1 LSNEIRMPT
10 QPETISRPARRP
22 PRIASLLASA
32 TETVVALGLAERL
45 IAISH
50 ECDYPDSVLDRPRVS
65 RPRFDPEGM
74 DSGAIDRA
82 VRGALAEH
90 GSVYEIDGARLERL
104 HPTLILT
111 QAVCEVCA
119 VPTPGVR
126 QVVEQ
131 RGIAAQVVSLDAHTL
146 EDVIDSVAVVGRAAG
161 VAGHATEIVRGMRE
175 RVERV
180 RAMVRGRVSPRVL
193 AIEWLDPPFVPGHW
207 VPEMIEVAG
216 GINLA
221 GRAGERS
228 TQTTWEELAGLDPD
242 VLLIMPCGYGLDA
255 SRRDADRVA
264 DRLHATG
271 SRAIAEGRAWV
282 VDGSSYF
289 NRSGPRTIDGLE
301 ILAAILHPD
310 VAGAPPAP
318 AAGHWPA

>member
-1 LSNEIRMPT
+1 MPT
-10 QPETISRPARRP
+10 HRDPTSRPAR
-22 PRIASLLASA
+22 IVSLLASA
-32 TETVVALGLAERL
+32 TETVVALGLEDQL
-45 IAISH
+45 VAISH
-50 ECDYPDSVLDRPRVS
+50 ECDYPDSVLNRPRVS
-65 RPRFDPEGM
+65 RPRFDPLGM

-82 VRGALAEH
+82 VRQAMAEH
-90 GSVYEIDGARLERL
+90 GSVYEIDGPQLERL
-104 HPTLILT
+104 EPTLILT

-131 RGIAAQVVSLDAHTL
+131 HNVAAQIVSLDAHTL
-146 EDVIDSVAVVGRAAG
+146 DDVIASVAVVGRAAG
-161 VAGHATEIVRGMRE
+161 VAGHADDVVRGMQK
-175 RVERV
+175 RVDRV
-180 RAMVRGRVSPRVL
+180 RAMVRGRAAPRVL
-193 AIEWLDPPFVPGHW
+193 AIEWLDPPFIPGHW

-221 GRAGERS
+221 GRTGERS
-228 TQTTWEELAGLDPD
+228 VQTTWEALSDLDPD

-255 SRRDADRVA
+255 SRNDADRFA

-271 SRAIAEGRAWV
+271 SRAIAAGRAWV
-282 VDGSSYF
+282 VDGSSFF

-310 VAGAPPAP
+310 VAGEPPAP
-318 AAGHWPA
+318 AASRWPD